1 MYRIRLSVFRMY
13 TWAALKGL
21 PAVTE
26 PVMVAIPVKPVA
38 RAGRCGTDV
47 LCGVAMPL
55 T

>member
-1 MYRIRLSVFRMY
+1 MRLSVFRMY
-13 TWAALKGL
+13 TWAALKGF

-38 RAGRCGTDV
+38 RASRCGTDV
-47 LCGVAMPL
+47 FSGAAMPL

>member
-1 MYRIRLSVFRMY
+1 MY
-13 TWAALKGL
+13 TCAALNGF

-47 LCGVAMPL
+47 FSGAAMPL
-55 T
+55 A